1 MTEPV
6 ETANLQDLLSTDLVE
21 LHKIYNNDLASRY
34 DLITNEVEQILTPN
48 DDPALNAN
56 VSATILYISRHD
68 EQNKH
73 LIDAFVEQ
81 PNPSALA
88 DYYSKHEK
96 VVSGHRCGKQEF
108 THFKE
113 QITELREST
122 KTTLEPENENGIGR
136 TNL

>member
-6 ETANLQDLLSTDLVE
+6 ETANLQDLLSTDLVK

-48 DDPALNAN
+48 DAPDLNAN
-56 VSATILYISRHD
+56 ISATILYISRHD

-81 PNPSALA
+81 PNPSALT
-88 DYYSKHEK
+88 DYYSKHET
-96 VVSGHRCGKQEF
+96 VVTDHRCGKQEF
-108 THFKE
+108 THFKK

-122 KTTLEPENENGIGR
+122 KRTLEPESGKGIGR
-136 TNL
+136 TNI